1 MTFEE
6 YYSNLKQIYR
16 DLMMEA
22 NWKLNDIDNMDINYF
37 LELLD
42 QNGSKKLDDI
52 EEFYKSI

>member
-1 MTFEE
+1 
-6 YYSNLKQIYR
+6 
-16 DLMMEA
+16 MMEA

-52 EEFYKSI
+52 EDFYKSI